1 MDAARRPAA
10 GLRQVFATS
19 AISFRGVDAPDYRVH
34 AKGPSHKT
42 FKTVSITNM
51 TTDWRSLPPL
61 TALRAFAAVA
71 ELGGFSQAARM
82 LNVTHAAVAQQVR
95 TLESLLDVPLVS
107 RDGRGMALT
116 DEGRQLALALSEGFG
131 SIATGVAAIRAGGS
145 DRPVRVTLTASFA
158 AQWLMPRL
166 KDFWDRHPD
175 IALSLHPDARVVDL
189 RRDGM
194 DLGIRY
200 GNGDWPGVE
209 SRFLAPARMAVAAAP
224 DLLDGRKHL
233 SADEMQG
240 MEWIL
245 SRDWPEQENYLRSL
259 GLDPERLSRTE
270 FFNEELS
277 LAAARQGLG
286 LVVESLALM
295 EDDLEEGRLVLL
307 HDSKDRLPAYF
318 IVTTPGQQRAATRAF
333 LKWLESAA

>member
-1 MDAARRPAA
+1 
-10 GLRQVFATS
+10 
-19 AISFRGVDAPDYRVH
+19 
-34 AKGPSHKT
+34 
-42 FKTVSITNM
+42 M

-71 ELGGFSQAARM
+71 ELGGFSQAARA

-95 TLESLLDVPLVS
+95 SLESLLDTPLVS

-116 DEGRQLALALSEGFG
+116 DEGEQLARTLREGFG
-131 SIATGVAAIRAGGS
+131 TIAAGISTLKASGS

-166 KDFWDRHPD
+166 KDFWDRHPE

-200 GNGDWPGVE
+200 GNGDWPGVTA
-209 SRFLAPARMAVAAAP
+209 RFLAPARMAVAASPA
-224 DLLDGRKHL
+224 LMAGRDML
-233 SADEMQG
+233 TPSEMQG

-245 SRDWPEQENYLRSL
+245 ARDWPEQENYLRSL
-259 GLDPERLSRTE
+259 GLEPETLSRTE

-286 LVVESLALM
+286 LVVESLALL
-295 EDDLEEGRLVLL
+295 EDDLEEHRLVLL
-307 HDSKDRLPAYF
+307 DDSKDRLPAYF
-318 IVTTPGQQRAATRAF
+318 IVTTPGPQRAATRAF

>member
-1 MDAARRPAA
+1 
-10 GLRQVFATS
+10 
-19 AISFRGVDAPDYRVH
+19 
-34 AKGPSHKT
+34 
-42 FKTVSITNM
+42 M

-61 TALRAFAAVA
+61 TSLRAFAAVA
-71 ELGGFSQAARM
+71 ELGGFSQAARV

-95 TLESLLDVPLVS
+95 SLEGLLDTPLVS

-116 DEGRQLALALSEGFG
+116 EEGQHLARSLTEGFG
-131 SIATGVAAIRAGGS
+131 TIAAGIATLKASGS
-145 DRPVRVTLTASFA
+145 DRPVRITLTASFA

-189 RRDGM
+189 RREGM

-200 GNGDWPGVE
+200 GNGDWTGVQ
-209 SRFLAPARMAVAAAP
+209 SRFLAPARMAVAASP
-224 DLLDGRKHL
+224 DLLEGRSSL
-233 SADEMQG
+233 SAAQMQG
-240 MEWIL
+240 LEWIL

-307 HDSKDRLPAYF
+307 HDSKDHLPAYF
-318 IVTTPGQQRAATRAF
+318 IVTTPGPQRAATRAF